1 MPSIK
6 PLNISAQLAHKARG
20 NPPST
25 LANSA
30 ISNCFPGLEFDFRN
44 IWKLI
49 FENVELHEAGQD
61 SDGHIVLHVVP
72 GSSAQT
78 AGLKAGDRLLRV
90 DGRGVDVTFT
100 RPSGQATG
108 QIALEFSAAL
118 THILSKSGEMIQC
131 VFEKSDNQQLTIEL
145 RLKQLIDGIAI
156 SEELAEPGAMT
167 QGLCSPWQAD
177 YRECGCFYW
186 AASRPDFVN
195 VENNGGQAAGQDWM
209 QNDKSA
215 GADYTPDPRGGGFSP
230 DHVSYDDLYREW
242 EAKLKFVIDGKTEE

>member
-25 LANSA
+25 LASSA

-49 FENVELHEAGQD
+49 FENVELHEAGLV
-61 SDGHIVLHVVP
+61 SDGHIVLHVFP
-72 GSSAQT
+72 GSTAQA
-78 AGLKAGDRLLRV
+78 AGLEAGDRLLRV
-90 DGRGVDVTFT
+90 DGRDVEVAFA
-100 RPSGQATG
+100 RPNGQVTG
-108 QIALEFSAAL
+108 QIALEFAAAL
-118 THILSKSGEMIQC
+118 THIFSKSGEMIQC
-131 VFEKSDNQQLTIEL
+131 LFQKPDNQQLAIEL
-145 RLKQLIDGIAI
+145 KLRQLVDGVAI
-156 SEELAEPGAMT
+156 SEQLAEPGAMT

-195 VENNGGQAAGQDWM
+195 VENNGGQDWM

-215 GADYTPDPRGGGFSP
+215 GANYVPDPPGGGFSP
-230 DHVSYDDLYREW
+230 NHVTYDDLYREW